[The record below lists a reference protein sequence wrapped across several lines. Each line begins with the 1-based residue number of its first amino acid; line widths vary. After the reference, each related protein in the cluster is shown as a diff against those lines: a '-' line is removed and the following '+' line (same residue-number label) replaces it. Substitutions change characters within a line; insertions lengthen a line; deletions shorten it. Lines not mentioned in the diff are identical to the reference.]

1 MNGLHGKLEEYLD
14 VRRAMGFKM
23 ERHEKLLGQFA
34 GFLAGNGETAVT
46 TENALAW
53 ATLPAAARP
62 RWHALRLSAVRGF
75 ASWLNAA
82 DPAHQVP
89 PRHLIPYG
97 SRAVV
102 PYLYSDEE
110 IAALAREAG
119 RLSGR
124 LRAATFQT
132 LIRLLAVTGMRVG
145 EAIRLD
151 RGDYDAAAGT
161 LTVRDTKFGKS
172 RHLPLH
178 PTAVTGLNE
187 YLRLC
192 GELMPAP
199 QAPALLLTARG
210 CRLRYERAWETFH
223 DLTVSAGLKPRSP
236 ACRPRIHDL
245 RHSFAVA
252 TLLGWH
258 RSGADVQAMLP
269 RLSAYL
275 GHADPRHTYAYL
287 SAAPELLA
295 LAAGRLQAS
304 QKEQTR

>member
-1 MNGLHGKLEEYLD
+1 MSGLHGKLEEYLA

-23 ERHEKLLGQFA
+23 DRQEKLLGQFTS
-34 GFLAGNGETAVT
+34 FLAENGETAVT
-46 TENALAW
+46 TGNALAW
-53 ATLPAAARP
+53 ATLPATARP

-75 ASWLNAA
+75 AAWLNAA

-89 PRHLIPYG
+89 PRRLIPYG

-102 PYLYSDEE
+102 PYLYADQE
-110 IAALAREAG
+110 ITALAREAG

-151 RGDYDAAAGT
+151 RGDYDAAAGV

-178 PTAVTGLNE
+178 PTTVAGLNE

-192 GELMPAP
+192 DEIMPSP

-210 CRLRYERAWETFH
+210 CRLRYERTWETFH
-223 DLTVSAGLKPRSP
+223 GLTVSAGLEPRSS

-245 RHSFAVA
+245 RHV
-252 TLLGWH
+252 
-258 RSGADVQAMLP
+258 
-269 RLSAYL
+269 LSA
-275 GHADPRHTYAYL
+275 
-287 SAAPELLA
+287 
-295 LAAGRLQAS
+295 
-304 QKEQTR
+304 

>member
-1 MNGLHGKLEEYLD
+1 MSSLHPKLEEYLD

-89 PRHLIPYG
+89 PRRLIPYG

-110 IAALAREAG
+110 IEALAREAG

-124 LRAATFQT
+124 LRAATFQA

-151 RGDYDAAAGT
+151 RSDYDAASGT
-161 LTVRDTKFGKS
+161 LTVRGTKFGKS

-178 PTAVTGLNE
+178 PTAITGLNK

-192 GELMPAP
+192 GDA
-199 QAPALLLTARG
+199 A
-210 CRLRYERAWETFH
+210 
-223 DLTVSAGLKPRSP
+223 D
-236 ACRPRIHDL
+236 RPRLPAALRTDL
-245 RHSFAVA
+245 
-252 TLLGWH
+252 GNI
-258 RSGADVQAMLP
+258 P
-269 RLSAYL
+269 
-275 GHADPRHTYAYL
+275 
-287 SAAPELLA
+287 
-295 LAAGRLQAS
+295 
-304 QKEQTR
+304 

>member
-1 MNGLHGKLEEYLD
+1 VSGLHGKLEEYLA

-23 ERHEKLLGQFA
+23 ERHEKLLAQFTC
-34 GFLAGNGETAVT
+34 FLAENGEPAVT
-46 TENALAW
+46 IDNALAW
-53 ATLPAAARP
+53 AALPAGARP

-75 ASWLNAA
+75 AAWLNAA

-89 PRHLIPYG
+89 PRRMIPYG
-97 SRAVV
+97 RRAVV
-102 PYLYSDEE
+102 PYLYADQE
-110 IAALAREAG
+110 ITALAREAG
-119 RLSGR
+119 QLPGR

-151 RGDYDAAAGT
+151 RSNYDAAAGV
-161 LTVRDTKFGKS
+161 LTVHDTKFGKS

-178 PTAVTGLNE
+178 PTAVTGLDK

-192 GELMPAP
+192 DELMPAP
-199 QAPALLLTARG
+199 QASALLLTARG
-210 CRLRYERAWETFH
+210 CRLRYERTWRIFH

-252 TLLGWH
+252 TLLSWH

-295 LAAGRLQAS
+295 LAAGRLQAF
-304 QKEQTR
+304 QEETR

>member
-1 MNGLHGKLEEYLD
+1 MSSLHGKLEEYLA

-34 GFLAGNGETAVT
+34 GFLAENGETAVT
-46 TENALAW
+46 IENALAW

-75 ASWLNAA
+75 AAWLNAA

-89 PRHLIPYG
+89 PRRLIPYG

-151 RGDYDAAAGT
+151 RSDYDAAAGDPDRPRHQ
-161 LTVRDTKFGKS
+161 VRQ
-172 RHLPLH
+172 
-178 PTAVTGLNE
+178 V
-187 YLRLC
+187 
-192 GELMPAP
+192 
-199 QAPALLLTARG
+199 QAP
-210 CRLRYERAWETFH
+210 
-223 DLTVSAGLKPRSP
+223 
-236 ACRPRIHDL
+236 
-245 RHSFAVA
+245 
-252 TLLGWH
+252 
-258 RSGADVQAMLP
+258 
-269 RLSAYL
+269 
-275 GHADPRHTYAYL
+275 
-287 SAAPELLA
+287 SAAPDRRHRPEQVPAA
-295 LAAGRLQAS
+295 LRRAHARPAGTRPAADRPRMPAALRADLGDIP
-304 QKEQTR
+304 

>member
-1 MNGLHGKLEEYLD
+1 MSSLHGKLEEYLA

-23 ERHEKLLGQFA
+23 ERHEKLLGQYA
-34 GFLAGNGETAVT
+34 GFLAANGETVVT
-46 TENALAW
+46 TENAVAW
-53 ATLPAAARP
+53 ATLPAEART
-62 RWHALRLSAVRGF
+62 RWHALRLSMVRGF
-75 ASWLNAA
+75 AAWLHAA

-89 PRHLIPYG
+89 PGRLISYG
-97 SRAVV
+97 GRGIV
-102 PYLYSDEE
+102 PYLYTDQE

-124 LRAATFQT
+124 LRAATFAT
-132 LIRLLAVTGMRVG
+132 LVRLLAVTGMRVG

-151 RGDYDAAAGT
+151 RGDYDPAAGV

-178 PTAVTGLNE
+178 PTAVTGLDE
-187 YLRLC
+187 YLRLRD
-192 GELMPAP
+192 EIMPRP
-199 QAPALLLTARG
+199 QSPALLLTARG
-210 CRLRYERAWETFH
+210 CRLRYERTWETFH
-223 DLTVSAGLKPRSP
+223 AVTVSAGLNPRSA

-245 RHSFAVA
+245 RHSMAVA

-258 RSGADVQAMLP
+258 RSGADVQAMMP

-275 GHADPRHTYAYL
+275 GHSDPRHTYAYM

-295 LAAGRLQAS
+295 LAAGRLQAFQEEES
-304 QKEQTR
+304 P